1 MFDQWCITLTYRKPT
16 IKKTID
22 RNIVTPNPLIRD
34 NIFQRRKTIKT
45 IHYVTMLEDNWFTT
59 VFKKTTS

>member
-16 IKKTID
+16 IKKAID
-22 RNIVTPNPLIRD
+22 RNIVTRNPSISD

-45 IHYVTMLEDNWFTT
+45 INYVTMLEDNWFTT
-59 VFKKTTS
+59 VFKETTP